1 MSSTTDLK
9 VAPCSEVIERE
20 LERARVELRPISRR
34 ALREVLVKELGL
46 SAKDAEI
53 AVDGYCEE
61 RAPYTPDYLSNEF
74 ILPYIKLAGLVFG
87 VIALGLIAWGVELWQ
102 QHLQHSW
109 MFFVSGAVLFTLSAI
124 GLLKALRYERDS
136 GSASR

>member
-34 ALREVLVKELGL
+34 ALREVLIKELRL
-46 SAKDAEI
+46 PAKDAEI
-53 AVDGYCEE
+53 AVDSYCEE

-74 ILPYIKLAGLVFG
+74 LLPYIKLAGLVFG
-87 VIALGLIAWGVELWQ
+87 IVALGLIAWGADLWER
-102 QHLQHSW
+102 HMPNSW
-109 MFFVSGAVLFTLSAI
+109 PFFVAGAILFTLSAI
-124 GLLKALRYERDS
+124 GLLKALRYERE
-136 GSASR
+136 GMR

>member
-34 ALREVLVKELGL
+34 ALREVVIRELGIPH
-46 SAKDAEI
+46 KDAEL
-53 AVDGYCEE
+53 AVDSYCEE

-74 ILPYIKLAGLVFG
+74 LLPYVKLTGLIFG
-87 VIALGLIAWGVELWQ
+87 LIALGLIGYGADLWQ
-102 QHLQHSW
+102 KHQPNSW
-109 MFFVSGAVLFTLSAI
+109 PFFVGGAVLFLLSAV
-124 GLLKALRYERDS
+124 GLLKALRYERE
-136 GSASR
+136 GSK

>member
-34 ALREVLVKELGL
+34 ALREVLVKELKL
-46 SAKDAEI
+46 QPKDAEA
-53 AVDGYCEE
+53 AVDSYCEE
-61 RAPYTPDYLSNEF
+61 VAPYTPDYLSNEF

-87 VIALGLIAWGVELWQ
+87 IIALGLIAYGADLWQ
-102 QHLQHSW
+102 QRQPHSW
-109 MFFVSGAVLFTLSAI
+109 VFFVIGAVLVLLSAV
-124 GLLKALRYERDS
+124 GLLKALRYERD
-136 GSASR
+136 GSAKTP

>member
-34 ALREVLVKELGL
+34 ALREVVARELRIPP
-46 SAKDAEI
+46 KDAEI
-53 AVDGYCEE
+53 AVDSYCEE

-74 ILPYIKLAGLVFG
+74 ILPYIKLSGLVLG
-87 VIALGLIAWGVELWQ
+87 LVALGLIGYGASLWLN
-102 QHLQHSW
+102 HAAHSW
-109 MFFVSGAVLFTLSAI
+109 VFFISGAVLFSLSAI
-124 GLLKALRYERDS
+124 GLLKALRYEREL
-136 GSASR
+136 GK

>member
-34 ALREVLVKELGL
+34 ALREVVVRELHIP
-46 SAKDAEI
+46 AKDAEI
-53 AVDGYCEE
+53 AVDAYCEE

-74 ILPYIKLAGLVFG
+74 LLPYIKLTGLVFC
-87 VIALGLIAWGVELWQ
+87 ILALGLIAYGVDLWQ
-102 QHLQHSW
+102 HHAIHSW
-109 MFFVSGAVLFTLSAI
+109 MFFVGGAILFLLSAI
-124 GLLKALRYERDS
+124 GLFKALRYERE
-136 GSASR
+136 GVK